1 MCVSVVGYVAELV
14 DFALARIKHI
24 KIPFM
29 GNIKVNSDSSSQ
41 DQATAL
47 DPKGARTLH
56 TDKLFVQ
63 CIKTSCHL
71 GLLGIFF

>member
-1 MCVSVVGYVAELV
+1 
-14 DFALARIKHI
+14 
-24 KIPFM
+24 M

-56 TDKLFVQ
+56 TDKLFVH
-63 CIKTSCHL
+63 CIKKSCQL
-71 GLLGIFF
+71 GLLSIFFSDGSLNLMATVEI